1 MITIK
6 NLPFIIFGGII
17 VVLGIAVTLT
27 SGNYKGS
34 QKYVDSYVQS
44 MNFDNT
50 KNLVGE
56 AISTID
62 VSKDAKVI
70 VWIENGE
77 DIKLSFIEKSFGK
90 WNNVDTKGIENN
102 AINYVNF
109 NSVSKDYNKFR
120 VLITSIKNSN
130 GNFNKAKLNRD
141 KDMQIAK
148 YKDYTLVYTSGNF
161 EDMNNK
167 PEIDLYNNDKI
178 IKELNDLKYI
188 KE

>member
-1 MITIK
+1 MIIIK

-27 SGNYKGS
+27 SGNYTDS
-34 QKYVDSYVQS
+34 QKYVDSYIQS

-50 KNLVGE
+50 KNLSGE
-56 AISTID
+56 AINTID

-90 WNNVDTKGIENN
+90 WNNVDTKGIENDS
-102 AINYVNF
+102 INYVKF
-109 NSVSKDYNKFR
+109 NSVSKDYSKFGF
-120 VLITSIKNSN
+120 LITAIKSNSE
-130 GNFNKAKLNRD
+130 NFNKAKLNGN
-141 KDMQIAK
+141 KDMELAK
-148 YKDYTLVYTSGNF
+148 YKDYTIIYTYGNL
-161 EDMNNK
+161 ENMNNK
-167 PEIDLYNNDKI
+167 PKIELYNKDNLV
-178 IKELNDLKYI
+178 KELDNFKYV